1 MPTTATRP
9 RAPARAAQAAR
20 ERCTHNADA
29 VTRLQRSLDV
39 AQADLASLRGDLGS
53 GAGDL
58 RRDVARL
65 LRDARRDVAKMGKLV
80 RRDLERLQRD
90 LAAAGGGSADG
101 RGAPAPRTR
110 ARARTA
116 TARKR
121 AS

>member
-1 MPTTATRP
+1 MPTTTTRA
-9 RAPARAAQAAR
+9 RAPARAVQAAH
-20 ERCTHNADA
+20 ERCAHNADA
-29 VTRLQRSLDV
+29 VGRLQRSLDA

-65 LRDARRDVAKMGKLV
+65 LRDARRDVAKMGRVV

-90 LAAAGGGSADG
+90 LGAAA
-101 RGAPAPRTR
+101 R
-110 ARARTA
+110 
-116 TARKR
+116 R